1 MDTVQMS
8 NMPNHERH
16 RRIEIPERTAEQIES
31 RIDGTEFDSVE
42 EYVAVALER
51 LLWELRRHEGQ
62 SPPDD
67 RGVEAD
73 TSTDEDLEE
82 RLEALGYL

>member
-1 MDTVQMS
+1 MS
-8 NMPNHERH
+8 DMPDQERY
-16 RRIEIPERTAEQIES
+16 RRIDIPERTAEQIES

-51 LLWELRRHEGQ
+51 LLWELRRNEGQ
-62 SPPDD
+62 SPSGD
-67 RGVEAD
+67 RA
-73 TSTDEDLEE
+73 DEDETTSDENLEE